1 MRNAS
6 NSISVYHWEK
16 FSFSANISN
25 FVMRKIISTSWKM
38 ANISFQKF
46 VISDMITNSFLIQKW
61 GALEIA
67 RRYDWE
73 YLVNLGCLDS
83 IRFGIFQFFFGF
95 SLFSAKCFDRNFR
108 YLFSNLNFYP
118 CTLLF
123 LNIMRSRRLKFYQ
136 KIYLPKCCSTL
147 QFYNVLE

>member
-1 MRNAS
+1 
-6 NSISVYHWEK
+6 
-16 FSFSANISN
+16 
-25 FVMRKIISTSWKM
+25 M

-83 IRFGIFQFFFGF
+83 IRFGIFQV
-95 SLFSAKCFDRNFR
+95 AK
-108 YLFSNLNFYP
+108 
-118 CTLLF
+118 
-123 LNIMRSRRLKFYQ
+123 K
-136 KIYLPKCCSTL
+136 
-147 QFYNVLE
+147 